1 MVNSKKLLRPDFQFL
16 ALGVCLL
23 LLGILTF
30 HSDWPPERWV
40 PTYFVENDVGIVILL
55 YSGLFFTFS
64 LAYFL
69 LPKMFH
75 RQTNAM
81 LSQIHFWLNV
91 IAFLVQLALPIY
103 FNLFLERPKDTFGG
117 LDRAFDPF
125 FLGIKVLA
133 VVQILFLANVFWSVF
148 KGGRT
153 SHPTSP
159 TSNSVTEKV

>member
-1 MVNSKKLLRPDFQFL
+1 MFRARSINPFEGGRPAADAGPMQ
-16 ALGVCLL
+16 
-23 LLGILTF
+23 
-30 HSDWPPERWV
+30 SS
-40 PTYFVENDVGIVILL
+40 VGG
-55 YSGLFFTFS
+55 SAPS
-64 LAYFL
+64 SWN
-69 LPKMFH
+69 
-75 RQTNAM
+75 NAM